1 VSAVHVVVLAAGK
14 GTRMKSDL
22 AKVLHRAAGRTLLDW
37 VLDSVDQVN
46 PARTV
51 VVVGH
56 QAEVVS
62 ASLSPRCESVLQEPQ
77 NGTGHAVQVA
87 LDHLGV
93 LDADDTVLI
102 AYGDMPLVEDG
113 LYRSLAQRPAGT
125 AVRMVTVDPGPPG
138 FGRILRDGDGTVT
151 GIVEERDC
159 TPEQATITERNAGI
173 YAFGAGDLANAIAHL
188 DTDNAQG
195 ELYLT
200 DVIAGLAVEGKRIET
215 VVAAEVEVTGVN
227 SHSDLAGVQAIL
239 RSRINEELMAEG
251 VWMLDPARTYVD
263 ATVTVAG
270 GAMLYPGVHLEGDTV
285 VEEGARVGPDTRVID
300 SRIGPEAV
308 VTYSVVRESEIGRG
322 ASVGPFASLRP
333 GSVLHPGAKAGTF
346 VETKKT
352 EIGEGAKV
360 PHLAYMGDAV
370 IGAGA
375 NVGAGSIT
383 CNYDGYE
390 KHQTVIGEGAFIG
403 SDTMLVAP
411 VNVGKGAVTGAGSV
425 ITADVEPGA
434 LAVER
439 SPQKEVPG
447 YAERRAARQRAKD
460 AEQGN

>member
-1 VSAVHVVVLAAGK
+1 MSVHAVVLAAGK

-37 VLDSVDQVN
+37 VLASIGEVK
-46 PARTV
+46 PTRTV

-56 QAEVVS
+56 QSDAVIE
-62 ASLSPRCESVLQEPQ
+62 SLPDGCESVLQQPQ

-87 LDHLGV
+87 LGRLED
-93 LDADDTVLI
+93 LDPADIVLI
-102 AYGDMPLVEDG
+102 AYGDMPLVG
-113 LYRSLAQRPAGT
+113 VPLYRTLAELPPGT
-125 AVRMVTVDPGPPG
+125 AVRMATVDPGPSG
-138 FGRILRDGDGTVT
+138 FGRIVRDDGGGVRA
-151 GIVEERDC
+151 IVEERDC
-159 TPEQATITERNAGI
+159 TPEQAAITERNVGI
-173 YAFGAGDLANAIAHL
+173 YAFAAGDLVDAIAHL
-188 DTDNAQG
+188 GTANAQG

-200 DVIAGLAVEGKRIET
+200 DVIGSLAAAGKTIET
-215 VVAAEVEVTGVN
+215 VTADEVDVMGVN
-227 SHSDLAGVQAIL
+227 SHADLAEVQAVL
-239 RSRINEELMAEG
+239 RRRINDDLMAEG
-251 VWMLDPARTYVD
+251 VWMLDPERTYVD
-263 ATVTVAG
+263 ATVTVRG
-270 GAMLYPGVHLEGDTV
+270 GAMLYPGVHLEGTTV
-285 VEEGARVGPDTRVID
+285 VEEGAGVGPDTRVID
-300 SRIGPEAV
+300 STIGSGAV
-308 VTYSVVRESEIGRG
+308 VSYSVVRESEIGSG

-333 GSVLHPGAKAGTF
+333 GSVLRAGAKAGTF

-390 KHQTVIGEGAFIG
+390 KHETVIGEGAFIG

-411 VNVGKGAVTGAGSV
+411 VTVGDGAVTGAGSV
-425 ITADVEPGA
+425 ITTDVEPGA

-439 SPQKEVPG
+439 SPQKDVPG
-447 YAERRAARQRAKD
+447 YSERRAARQRAKD

>member
-1 VSAVHVVVLAAGK
+1 MSAVHVVVLAAGK

-37 VLDSVDQVN
+37 VLDSVSEVG
-46 PARTV
+46 PTRTA

-56 QAEVVS
+56 QAETVT
-62 ASLSPRCESVLQEPQ
+62 ASLRPGFESVLQEPQ

-87 LDHLGV
+87 LDHLGA
-93 LDADDTVLI
+93 LDPGDTVLI
-102 AYGDMPLVEDG
+102 AYGDMPLVSG
-113 LYRSLAQRPAGT
+113 SLYRSLVDRAADT
-125 AVRMVTVDPGPPG
+125 AVRMVTVDPGPVG
-138 FGRILRDGDGTVT
+138 FGRILRDAGGAVT

-159 TPEQATITERNAGI
+159 TPEQAAISERNAGI
-173 YAFGAGDLANAIAHL
+173 YAFGAGDLTEAIAHL

-200 DVIAGLAVEGKRIET
+200 DVIATLSSAGKKIET
-215 VVAAEVEVTGVN
+215 VTVDEVEVTGVN
-227 SHSDLAGVQAIL
+227 SHAELAGVQEIL
-239 RSRINEELMAEG
+239 RSRINAGLMADG

-285 VEEGARVGPDTRVID
+285 VEAGASIGPDSRVVD

-308 VTYSVVRESEIGRG
+308 VTYAVVRESD
-322 ASVGPFASLRP
+322 VGPGANVGPYASLRP
-333 GSVLHPGAKAGTF
+333 GSVLRAGAKAGTF

-411 VNVGKGAVTGAGSV
+411 VNVGDGAVTGAGSV